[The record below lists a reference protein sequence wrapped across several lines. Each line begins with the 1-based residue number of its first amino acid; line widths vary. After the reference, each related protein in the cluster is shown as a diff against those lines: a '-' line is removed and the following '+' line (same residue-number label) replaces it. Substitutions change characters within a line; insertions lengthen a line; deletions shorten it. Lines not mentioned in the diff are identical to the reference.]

1 MKPHLAI
8 VAAPFALL
16 AACGVA
22 WAQEAGA
29 SEPDLITAASIVGA
43 ALIGTLTLTW
53 LVVQIV
59 KSVLNPVRGH
69 IEEHQNLRRIV
80 LGPDGGGNGPG
91 VIQRLGKLESVVIE
105 GDTATAHELR
115 KLRALLTSKPHD
127 DEG

>member
-1 MKPHLAI
+1 MKPHRAI

-29 SEPDLITAASIVGA
+29 SEPNLLTAVGIVGG
-43 ALIGTLTLTW
+43 ALTGALGLTW
-53 LVVQIV
+53 LGIQVI
-59 KSVLNPVRGH
+59 SRLLSPVSRH
-69 IEEHQNLRRIV
+69 VEEHQNLRRIV

-91 VIQRLGKLESVVIE
+91 VVQRLGKLESVVIE

-115 KLRALLTSKPHD
+115 KLRALLTGKPHD